1 MKKASLVAVTLAC
14 AALLAVPA
22 AAQVVTGSPVV
33 RSDTRGFGVGVQLDR
48 IGLMFGDGRT
58 VLGAGLGVTASY
70 GVSDAL
76 SLFARAGTGYRSSHL
91 DAGARYRF
99 GSAAGA
105 LRPYVEAGVTTVRAT
120 RDAWYP
126 EDGQQS
132 LRSRGLGVTA
142 GAGVEYYISPRLAL
156 DAGVTLTGGRFEE
169 NPATGLRD
177 GFATSRV
184 QVGIQFRP

>member
-1 MKKASLVAVTLAC
+1 MKKASLVAATLAC

-22 AAQVVTGSPVV
+22 SAQTLTGTPVV

-105 LRPYVEAGVTTVRAT
+105 LRPYVEAAATTVLAT
-120 RDAWYP
+120 RDGAFS
-126 EDGQQS
+126 EDGQES
-132 LRSRGLGVTA
+132 LRSRGLGATV
-142 GAGVEYYISPRLAL
+142 GAGVEYYLSPRVAL
-156 DAGVTLTGGRFEE
+156 DAGVSFFGGRFEE
-169 NPATGLRD
+169 NAATGLRD